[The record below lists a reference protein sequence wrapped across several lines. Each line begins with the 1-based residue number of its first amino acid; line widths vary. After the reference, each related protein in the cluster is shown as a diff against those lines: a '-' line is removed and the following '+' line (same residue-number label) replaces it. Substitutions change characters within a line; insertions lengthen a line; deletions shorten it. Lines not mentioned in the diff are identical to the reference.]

1 VVVGADDVLAL
12 GAELGLPP
20 AAGRRVL
27 RRAVDAV
34 DTWLPLLDDLPY
46 DVGRR
51 RKLERVIVQR
61 RRRLTP

>member
-1 VVVGADDVLAL
+1 VLAL

-27 RRAVDAV
+27 RRAADAV